1 MVLPPGCRVR
11 TYPTAVPIDW
21 SNDITLAQLSNEP
34 ELSEEL
40 GALYERLRLPGTPG
54 AETSRTESR
63 AFPTVV
69 LNFSQVS
76 FLNSTHIAGL
86 LRLRK
91 RLLEVDR
98 ALVLCS
104 LNADVMMVIRH
115 TGLDRV
121 FDIVPDTM
129 TALAKAQLALEQRP
143 AG

>member
-1 MVLPPGCRVR
+1 M
-11 TYPTAVPIDW
+11 AIDW
-21 SNDITLAQLSNEP
+21 SDDITLAQLSNEP

-40 GALYERLRLPGTPG
+40 GALYERLRPPG
-54 AETSRTESR
+54 ASAADSPR
-63 AFPTVV
+63 AEVRSFPTVV

-98 ALVLCS
+98 ALVLCA
-104 LNADVMMVIRH
+104 LNSDVMMVIRH

-129 TALAKAQLALEQRP
+129 TALAKAQLAQEQRT